1 MRGKHIHPPEGI
13 EGGGRTGGC
22 GCPGPLLQSSAS
34 VSSTPTAHPASL
46 PGEKDQAKAPLTC
59 TDEGVYVAA
68 VVAVAAVKM
77 EEGPRTA
84 VAAVVVAAAVPVV
97 EEEEEGVGAS
107 YLCQT

>member
-34 VSSTPTAHPASL
+34 VSSTSTAHPASL
-46 PGEKDQAKAPLTC
+46 PGEKDQVKTPLTC

-68 VVAVAAVKM
+68 VVAVKM